1 MRVRAPDASH
11 ECVKSRGLRVF
22 REFFGNRRMKVN
34 VCANVSIISDS
45 DSSLCCQRTCN
56 DSFITLFNYHLN
68 IHLYHYLYQASSGST
83 MAALQS
89 FQAEI
94 EDIRNRELA
103 KARAQSQ
110 PEAPRKG
117 HIDQRSAPKARKK
130 TAGGET
136 PVTSVIPKVVND
148 ESAQE
153 LTDIEHSIEA
163 RYTYTPPSCHS
174 FSLILY
180 CIECATVSN
189 WRRYSGKRSNSDTSN
204 ATWRRVS
211 ASTGCSPT
219 KGTVIC

>member
-1 MRVRAPDASH
+1 
-11 ECVKSRGLRVF
+11 
-22 REFFGNRRMKVN
+22 
-34 VCANVSIISDS
+34 
-45 DSSLCCQRTCN
+45 
-56 DSFITLFNYHLN
+56 
-68 IHLYHYLYQASSGST
+68 

-117 HIDQRSAPKARKK
+117 HIDQRPAPKARKK
-130 TAGGET
+130 TTGGET

-163 RYTYTPPSCHS
+163 RHTYTPPSHHL
-174 FSLILY
+174 FSLIFHR
-180 CIECATVSN
+180 IECATDSN
-189 WRRYSGKRSNSDTSN
+189 WRRYSGKRSNSDTFN
-204 ATWRRVS
+204 PTWRGVS

>member
-1 MRVRAPDASH
+1 
-11 ECVKSRGLRVF
+11 
-22 REFFGNRRMKVN
+22 
-34 VCANVSIISDS
+34 
-45 DSSLCCQRTCN
+45 
-56 DSFITLFNYHLN
+56 
-68 IHLYHYLYQASSGST
+68 
-83 MAALQS
+83 MATLQS

-163 RYTYTPPSCHS
+163 RYNYTLPSRHS
-174 FSLILY
+174 FSLVFHR
-180 CIECATVSN
+180 IECATDSN

-204 ATWRRVS
+204 PTWRGVF
-211 ASTGCSPT
+211 ASTGCPPT